1 MTFTNY
7 RKETSERSDA
17 SNWAKKILVERSGL
31 FFDSIEGCNEN
42 NANVATHMME
52 RARVDITQ
60 GVWTQ
65 QEVLDAIINLEGKDV
80 LQRKINFA
88 KAFQLPLTYV
98 LYCDE
103 KETVSVL
110 QSNLLAKSII
120 QPLTIATES
129 FLIGFSQSKG
139 GGLLNRSANVK
150 TCLILIKLCV
160 RLDVH
165 GQQILTA
172 LSPTK
177 TSFLLASWNFRMLRT
192 PKS

>member
-17 SNWAKKILVERSGL
+17 SNWAKKILAEKTGL

-42 NANVATHMME
+42 SANVATHMME
-52 RARVDITQ
+52 RARVDIAQ
-60 GVWTQ
+60 GVCTQ

-103 KETVSVL
+103 KETVSVFTI
-110 QSNLLAKSII
+110 KSLSEIDHTASYNSY
-120 QPLTIATES
+120 QEFS
-129 FLIGFSQSKG
+129 DWFSQSKG
-139 GGLLNRSANVK
+139 GSLQNRSANVK

-165 GQQILTA
+165 GQQT
-172 LSPTK
+172 
-177 TSFLLASWNFRMLRT
+177 LRCR
-192 PKS
+192 S